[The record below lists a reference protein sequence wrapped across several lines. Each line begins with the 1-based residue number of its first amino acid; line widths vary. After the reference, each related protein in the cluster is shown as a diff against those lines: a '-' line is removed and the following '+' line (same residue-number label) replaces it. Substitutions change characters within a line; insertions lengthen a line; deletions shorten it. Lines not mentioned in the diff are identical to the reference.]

1 MAPETP
7 FTGDEW
13 IRQPQQPVVTH
24 KQSRKTESLPTQKS
38 PSKLFSHLMN
48 GVVSPHSPC

>member
-13 IRQPQQPVVTH
+13 ILQPTQPLLIH
-24 KQSRKTESLPTQKS
+24 MESRKTESLS
-38 PSKLFSHLMN
+38 S
-48 GVVSPHSPC
+48 